1 VATTY
6 HLVCYLLSLLVNLR
20 LEIVAVLLIVDLKYL
35 LLKRLVKQVPGSV
48 GVSTP
53 MLAHLIDLR
62 FEGALLLLVLFL

>member
-1 VATTY
+1 MTTTY

-20 LEIVAVLLIVDLKYL
+20 LEVVAVRLIVHLKYL

-48 GVSTP
+48 SVSTP

-62 FEGALLLLVLFL
+62 FECTLLLLVLFL